1 MSYQPTTSELKEQ
14 LRQDE
19 LERKTLISRSL
30 RRVSAIK
37 STDLMEMN
45 NQHKPETV
53 ESMLWVKEF
62 MMSEEEMNEISEPV
76 WAFKDLIIQGH
87 LIAIVA
93 QPNGGK
99 TTIFE
104 HIAAQL
110 APKYDVYYVN
120 ADISAAD
127 AKRSHRRAKS
137 GGWNLLLPDMKAGLS
152 MSDVV
157 EQLEYM
163 NELNARYDN
172 QVWIFDTLK
181 KMVNIIQKS
190 ESKKLLQS
198 LRGLSSKGMTI
209 VLLAH
214 TNKRAESDG
223 TMMYEGTGDLRA
235 DVDELIYLHPLK
247 NPDGSMTVSTEPDK
261 VRGVFEPITFE
272 ITPERAVSVKDD
284 FVNTKQQAG
293 YKRQL
298 DADQE
303 VIGSFFSELKSGS
316 RSQKELTD
324 AASENGGH
332 ARKTVIKVLNR
343 YDGDLWLSRKGG
355 ENNKKIYSLPP
366 VDGSFIPRRQV
377 TTNTSETAGLTGTSE

>member
-1 MSYQPTTSELKEQ
+1 MSFQPTVSELKEQ
-14 LRQDE
+14 LRKDE
-19 LERKTLISRSL
+19 FERKTLISLNGQRTAFTPDNDL
-30 RRVSAIK
+30 IEIINQKKVEQAVSM
-37 STDLMEMN
+37 S
-45 NQHKPETV
+45 
-53 ESMLWVKEF
+53 WVKEF
-62 MMSEEEMNEISEPV
+62 TMSDKEMDEIGEPV

-104 HIAAQL
+104 HVAAQL
-110 APKYDVYYVN
+110 ASKYDVYYVN

-127 AKRSHRRAKS
+127 AKRSYSSAKAS
-137 GGWNLLLPDMKAGLS
+137 GWNLLLPDMKAGLS

-163 NELNARYDN
+163 NELNERYDN

-190 ESKKLLQS
+190 ESKRLLQS

-223 TMMYEGTGDLRA
+223 SMMYEGTGDLRA

-247 NPDGSMTVSTEPDK
+247 NADGSMTVSTEPDK
-261 VRGVFEPITFE
+261 VRGIFEAITFE
-272 ITPERAVSVKDD
+272 IARDRAVSLKDD

-303 VIGSFFSELKSGS
+303 LIGSFFSELQSGS

-332 ARKTVIKVLNR
+332 ARKAVIKVLNR

-377 TTNTSETAGLTGTSE
+377 TTDTTETAGLTGTSE

>member
-1 MSYQPTTSELKEQ
+1 MSFQPTASELKEQ
-14 LRQDE
+14 LRKDDF
-19 LERKTLISRSL
+19 ERKTLIPLNRQQT
-30 RRVSAIK
+30 AFTPDI
-37 STDLMEMN
+37 DLMEII
-45 NQHKPETV
+45 NQQKHERAV
-53 ESMLWVKEF
+53 SMSWVKEF
-62 MMSEEEMNEISEPV
+62 TMSDKEMDEIGEPV

-104 HIAAQL
+104 HVAAKL
-110 APKYDVYYVN
+110 ASKYDVYYVN
-120 ADISAAD
+120 ADISAGD
-127 AKRSHRRAKS
+127 AKRSYSNAKAS
-137 GGWNLLLPDMKAGLS
+137 GWNLLLPDMKAGLS

-163 NELNARYDN
+163 NELNERYDN

-190 ESKKLLQS
+190 ESKRLLQS

-223 TMMYEGTGDLRA
+223 SMMYEGTGDLRA

-261 VRGVFEPITFE
+261 VRGIFEAITFE
-272 ITPERAVSVKDD
+272 IARDRAVSLKDD

-303 VIGSFFSELKSGS
+303 LIGSFFSELKNGS

-332 ARKTVIKVLNR
+332 ARKAVIKVLNR

-355 ENNKKIYSLPP
+355 EHNKKIYSLPP

-377 TTNTSETAGLTGTSE
+377 TTDITDTAGLTGTSE